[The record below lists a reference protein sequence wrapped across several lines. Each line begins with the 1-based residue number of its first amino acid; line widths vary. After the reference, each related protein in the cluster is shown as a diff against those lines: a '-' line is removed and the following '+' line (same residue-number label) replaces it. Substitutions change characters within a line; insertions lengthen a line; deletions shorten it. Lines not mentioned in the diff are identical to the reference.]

1 MSLYKKLLKAGCS
14 ILAFDYRG
22 FADSTDIY
30 DINETTLVYD
40 ATVALQYV
48 RWVLK
53 IFLRNILTPGKS
65 LDRQKFWCGLTPWV
79 LGSLAT

>member
-1 MSLYKKLLKAGCS
+1 MVDFRVSLYKKLLKAGCS

-22 FADSTDIY
+22 FADSTDIN

-48 RWVLK
+48 RWV
-53 IFLRNILTPGKS
+53 F
-65 LDRQKFWCGLTPWV
+65 
-79 LGSLAT
+79 